1 MNIKALSARKLR
13 RFRVYCEGVFTAET
27 QRGEAAAK
35 KGKANFTTKE
45 DATWFEAQFE
55 KLTADLHSRQQED
68 ESLIIKKIRTLR
80 GLRDLR
86 GEDML

>member
-1 MNIKALSARKLR
+1 MNIKASSARKLR
-13 RFRVYCEGVFTAET
+13 RLRVYCEGVFTAET

-45 DATWFEAQFE
+45 DAKSTKF
-55 KLTADLHSRQQED
+55 
-68 ESLIIKKIRTLR
+68 IIKKIRTLR

-86 GEDML
+86 GEDIFSHRKTYPPVRRI